1 MANDITKFVG
11 NPLSVISDSISS
23 ITTLVSEIEREREKT
38 ARVEIEADFYKHK
51 ETEITKR
58 MCKNL
63 EMNNE
68 REERQHK
75 EAMEKLS
82 IERREKELAHEEK
95 MKEYKLIEDKL
106 DIISENLDKTD
117 LTNPENFSILLK
129 SIVEL

>member
-23 ITTLVSEIEREREKT
+23 ITNLVSDLEREREKT
-38 ARVEIEADFYKHK
+38 ARIEIEADFYKHK

-58 MCKNL
+58 MCKDL

-106 DIISENLDKTD
+106 SIISENLDKTD
-117 LTNPENFSILLK
+117 LTNPENFSSLLK

>member
-23 ITTLVSEIEREREKT
+23 ITNLVSELEREREKT

-63 EMNNE
+63 EMNDA

-75 EAMEKLS
+75 ENMEKLS
-82 IERREKELAHEEK
+82 IERRGKEMDHEEK
-95 MKEYKLIEDKL
+95 MKECKIIEDKL
-106 DIISENLDKTD
+106 NIISEALDKTD
-117 LTNPENFSILLK
+117 LINPENFNALLNSLEK
-129 SIVEL
+129 L